1 MSSDLTQQPNTQDAP
16 RALSEPIQADG
27 RRQRSVDS
35 RTRIVQAL
43 LDLVGEGEIS
53 PSAEQVALRA
63 QVGLRSVFR
72 HFKDMDSLYSEMS
85 QVIEAEI
92 VKTFY
97 RPHVGGTVAER
108 LTDLI
113 SRRAGLFER
122 IAPFRRASTT
132 LAHRSSFLG
141 SEQKRMSAGLRKI
154 LEDALSPEII
164 ADKVKVEALDLL
176 LSFDSWNRLR
186 RDQNLSP
193 SEAEAVIGA
202 TVARMIG

>member
-1 MSSDLTQQPNTQDAP
+1 MTSVPTQEPNIQDAP
-16 RALSEPIQADG
+16 RALSEPTQADG

-53 PSAEQVALRA
+53 PSAEQVAHRA

-97 RPHVGGTVAER
+97 RPHVGVTVAER

-122 IAPFRRASTT
+122 IGPFRRASTT
-132 LAHRSSFLG
+132 LAHRSSFLA
-141 SEQKRMSAGLRKI
+141 SEQRRMTAGLRKI
-154 LEDALSPEII
+154 LEDALTPEMV
-164 ADKVKVEALDLL
+164 ADRAKVEALDLL
-176 LSFDSWNRLR
+176 LSFDCWNRLR

-202 TVARMIG
+202 AVARLIA

>member
-1 MSSDLTQQPNTQDAP
+1 MSSDLTQEPNAKDAP
-16 RALSEPIQADG
+16 RALSEPTQADG

-97 RPHVGGTVAER
+97 RPHAGETVADR

-122 IAPFRRASTT
+122 IAPFRRASTS

-141 SEQKRMSAGLRKI
+141 SEQRRMSAGLRKI

-164 ADKVKVEALDLL
+164 ADKAKVEALDLL

-202 TVARMIG
+202 AVARVIA

>member
-1 MSSDLTQQPNTQDAP
+1 MSSDLTQEPNAQDAP
-16 RALSEPIQADG
+16 RALSEPTQADG

-97 RPHVGGTVAER
+97 RPHAGETVADR

-122 IAPFRRASTT
+122 IAPFRRASTS

-141 SEQKRMSAGLRKI
+141 SEQRRMSAGLRKI

-164 ADKVKVEALDLL
+164 ADKAKVEALDLL

-202 TVARMIG
+202 AVARIIA

>member
-1 MSSDLTQQPNTQDAP
+1 MTSVPTQEPNIQDAP
-16 RALSEPIQADG
+16 RALSEPTQADG

-53 PSAEQVALRA
+53 PSAEQVAVRA

-97 RPHVGGTVAER
+97 RPHVGVTVAER

-122 IAPFRRASTT
+122 IGPFRRASST
-132 LAHRSSFLG
+132 LAHRSSFLA
-141 SEQKRMSAGLRKI
+141 SEQRRMTAGLRKI
-154 LEDALSPEII
+154 LEDALTPEMV
-164 ADKVKVEALDLL
+164 ADQVKVEALDLL
-176 LSFDSWNRLR
+176 LSFDCWNRLR
-186 RDQNLSP
+186 HDQNLSP
-193 SEAEAVIGA
+193 IEAEAVIA
-202 TVARMIG
+202 NAISRLIA

>member
-1 MSSDLTQQPNTQDAP
+1 MTSVPTEEPNIQDAP
-16 RALSEPIQADG
+16 RALSEPTQADG

-53 PSAEQVALRA
+53 PSAEQVAHRA

-97 RPHVGGTVAER
+97 RPHVGVTVAER

-122 IAPFRRASTT
+122 IGPFRRASTT
-132 LAHRSSFLG
+132 LAHRSSFLA
-141 SEQKRMSAGLRKI
+141 SEQRRMTAGLRKI
-154 LEDALSPEII
+154 LEDALTPEMV
-164 ADKVKVEALDLL
+164 ADRAKVEVLDLL
-176 LSFDSWNRLR
+176 LSFDCWNRLR

-202 TVARMIG
+202 AVARLIA

>member
-1 MSSDLTQQPNTQDAP
+1 MTSDTTNDANILTAP
-16 RALSEPIQADG
+16 RALIEPIQADG

-35 RTRIVQAL
+35 RARIVQAL

-97 RPHVGGTVAER
+97 RPHAGDTVADR
-108 LTDLI
+108 LADLI

-141 SEQKRMSAGLRKI
+141 SEQKRMSAALRKI
-154 LEDALSPEII
+154 LVDALSPEII
-164 ADKVKVEALDLL
+164 ADTAKVEILDLL

-186 RDQNLSP
+186 QDQNLSP
-193 SEAEAVIGA
+193 SEAEAVIA
-202 TVARMIG
+202 AAVARAIT

>member
-1 MSSDLTQQPNTQDAP
+1 
-16 RALSEPIQADG
+16 
-27 RRQRSVDS
+27 
-35 RTRIVQAL
+35 
-43 LDLVGEGEIS
+43 
-53 PSAEQVALRA
+53 VALRA

-92 VKTFY
+92 VKTYY
-97 RPHVGGTVAER
+97 RPHIGRTVSER

-122 IAPFRRASTT
+122 IGPFRRASTT
-132 LAHRSSFLG
+132 LAHRSSFLA
-141 SEQKRMSAGLRKI
+141 SEQRRMSAGLRKI

-164 ADKVKVEALDLL
+164 ADKAKVEALDLL

-202 TVARMIG
+202 AVARVIA

>member
-1 MSSDLTQQPNTQDAP
+1 MTSVPTQEPNIHDAP
-16 RALSEPIQADG
+16 RALSEPTQADG

-53 PSAEQVALRA
+53 PSAEQVAHRA

-108 LTDLI
+108 LADLV

-122 IAPFRRASTT
+122 IAPYRRASTT
-132 LAHRSSFLG
+132 LAHRSSFLA
-141 SEQKRMSAGLRKI
+141 SEQKRMTAGLRKI
-154 LEDALSPEII
+154 LEDALTPEIV
-164 ADKVKVEALDLL
+164 ADKAKVEALDLL

-193 SEAEAVIGA
+193 SEAEAVIA
-202 TVARMIG
+202 NAISRLIA

>member
-1 MSSDLTQQPNTQDAP
+1 MSSDLIKHPAALEAP
-16 RALSEPIQADG
+16 RALMEPAQADG

-35 RTRIVQAL
+35 RARIVQAL

-97 RPHVGGTVAER
+97 RPHVGGTVSER
-108 LTDLI
+108 LADLV

-132 LAHRSSFLG
+132 LAHRSSFLA
-141 SEQKRMSAGLRKI
+141 SEQKRMTAWLRKI
-154 LEDALSPEII
+154 LEEALSPEVL
-164 ADKVKVEALDLL
+164 ADKVTVDALDLL

-186 RDQNLSP
+186 QDQNLSP

-202 TVARMIG
+202 AVARVIA

>member
-1 MSSDLTQQPNTQDAP
+1 MTSVATQEPTIQDAP
-16 RALSEPIQADG
+16 RALSEPTQADG

-53 PSAEQVALRA
+53 PSAEQVAHRA

-97 RPHVGGTVAER
+97 RPHVGVTVAER

-122 IAPFRRASTT
+122 IGPFRRASTT
-132 LAHRSSFLG
+132 LAHRSSFLA
-141 SEQKRMSAGLRKI
+141 SEQRRMTAGLRKI
-154 LEDALSPEII
+154 LEDALTPEMV
-164 ADKVKVEALDLL
+164 ADRAKVEVLDLL
-176 LSFDSWNRLR
+176 LSFDCWNRLR

-202 TVARMIG
+202 AVARLIA

>member
-1 MSSDLTQQPNTQDAP
+1 MTSVPALQPNTQDAP
-16 RALSEPIQADG
+16 RALSEPHQADG

-97 RPHVGGTVAER
+97 RPHVGETVAER
-108 LTDLI
+108 LKDLI

-122 IAPFRRASTT
+122 IAPFRRASST

-141 SEQKRMSAGLRKI
+141 SEQRRMSAGLRKI

-164 ADKVKVEALDLL
+164 ADKVKVEALDLM

-202 TVARMIG
+202 AVAGVIA

>member
-1 MSSDLTQQPNTQDAP
+1 MSSNIPTDPTALDAP
-16 RALSEPIQADG
+16 RALIEPTQADG

-35 RTRIVQAL
+35 RARIVQAL
-43 LDLVGEGEIS
+43 LDLVGEGEVS

-92 VKTFY
+92 VKTYY
-97 RPHVGGTVAER
+97 RPHIGGTVSER

-122 IAPFRRASTT
+122 IGPFRRASTT
-132 LAHRSSFLG
+132 LAHRSSFLA
-141 SEQKRMSAGLRKI
+141 SEQRRMSAGLRKI

-164 ADKVKVEALDLL
+164 ADKAKVEALDLL

-186 RDQNLSP
+186 QDQNLSP
-193 SEAEAVIGA
+193 SEAEAVIGTA
-202 TVARMIG
+202 VARVIA

>member
-1 MSSDLTQQPNTQDAP
+1 MTSVPTQEPNIQDAP
-16 RALSEPIQADG
+16 RALSEPTQADG

-53 PSAEQVALRA
+53 PSAEQVAHRA

-108 LTDLI
+108 LADLV

-122 IAPFRRASTT
+122 IGPYRRASTT
-132 LAHRSSFLG
+132 LAHRSSFLA
-141 SEQKRMSAGLRKI
+141 SKQKRMTAGLRKI
-154 LEDALSPEII
+154 LEDALTPQIL
-164 ADKVKVEALDLL
+164 ADGAKVEALDLL

-202 TVARMIG
+202 TVARMIA

>member
-1 MSSDLTQQPNTQDAP
+1 MTSDITNEPNALTAP
-16 RALSEPIQADG
+16 RALIEPIQADG

-35 RTRIVQAL
+35 RARIVQAL

-97 RPHVGGTVAER
+97 RPHAGETVADR
-108 LTDLI
+108 LADLI

-141 SEQKRMSAGLRKI
+141 SEQKRMVAALRKI
-154 LEDALSPEII
+154 LVDALPPEII

-186 RDQNLSP
+186 QDQNLSP

-202 TVARMIG
+202 AVTKVIT

>member
-1 MSSDLTQQPNTQDAP
+1 MTSIPTHEPIAQDAP
-16 RALSEPIQADG
+16 RALIEPAQADG

-35 RTRIVQAL
+35 RARIVQAL

-97 RPHVGGTVAER
+97 RPHVGETVAER

-154 LEDALSPEII
+154 LEEALSPEVL
-164 ADKVKVEALDLL
+164 ADKVTVDALDLL

-193 SEAEAVIGA
+193 SEAEAVIGGA
-202 TVARMIG
+202 VASVIG

>member
-1 MSSDLTQQPNTQDAP
+1 MSSDIANDPNLSEGP
-16 RALSEPIQADG
+16 RALIEPVQADG

-35 RTRIVQAL
+35 RARIVQAL

-53 PSAEQVALRA
+53 PSAEQVAIRA

-92 VKTFY
+92 LKSFY
-97 RPHVGGTVAER
+97 RPHTGGTVAER
-108 LTDLI
+108 LADLC

-122 IAPFRRASTT
+122 IGPYRRASTT
-132 LAHRSSFLG
+132 LAHRSSFLA
-141 SEQKRMSAGLRKI
+141 SEQKRMTAGLRKI
-154 LEDALSPEII
+154 LEDALTPEIV
-164 ADKVKVEALDLL
+164 ADKTKVEALDLL

-193 SEAEAVIGA
+193 SEAEAVIA
-202 TVARMIG
+202 NAISRLIA

>member
-1 MSSDLTQQPNTQDAP
+1 MTFVPTQEPNIQDAP
-16 RALSEPIQADG
+16 RALSEPTQADG
-27 RRQRSVDS
+27 RRQRSVES

-53 PSAEQVALRA
+53 PSAEQVAHRA

-97 RPHVGGTVAER
+97 RPHVGVTVAER

-122 IAPFRRASTT
+122 IGPFRRASTT
-132 LAHRSSFLG
+132 LAHRSSFLA
-141 SEQKRMSAGLRKI
+141 SEQRRMTAALRKI
-154 LEDALSPEII
+154 LENALTPEMV
-164 ADKVKVEALDLL
+164 ADRAKVEVLDLL
-176 LSFDSWNRLR
+176 LSFDCWNRLR
-186 RDQNLSP
+186 REQNLSP

-202 TVARMIG
+202 AVARLIA

>member
-1 MSSDLTQQPNTQDAP
+1 MTSVPTQEPNIADAP
-16 RALSEPIQADG
+16 RALSEPTQADG

-53 PSAEQVALRA
+53 PSAEQVAHRA

-92 VKTFY
+92 FKTFY
-97 RPHVGGTVAER
+97 RPHVGVTVAER

-122 IAPFRRASTT
+122 IGPFRRASTT
-132 LAHRSSFLG
+132 LAHRSSFLA
-141 SEQKRMSAGLRKI
+141 SEQRRMTAGLRKI
-154 LEDALSPEII
+154 LEDALTPEMV
-164 ADKVKVEALDLL
+164 ADQVKVEALDLL

-202 TVARMIG
+202 AVARLIA

>member
-1 MSSDLTQQPNTQDAP
+1 MTSFPTQEPNIQDAP
-16 RALSEPIQADG
+16 RALSEPTQADG

-53 PSAEQVALRA
+53 PSAEQVAHRA

-97 RPHVGGTVAER
+97 RPHIGVTVAER
-108 LTDLI
+108 LADLV

-122 IAPFRRASTT
+122 IAPYRRASTT
-132 LAHRSSFLG
+132 LAHRSSFLN
-141 SEQKRMSAGLRKI
+141 SEQKRMTASLRKI
-154 LEDALSPEII
+154 LEDALTPEIV
-164 ADKVKVEALDLL
+164 ADRVKVEALDLL

-193 SEAEAVIGA
+193 IEAEAVIA
-202 TVARMIG
+202 NAISRLIA

>member
-1 MSSDLTQQPNTQDAP
+1 MTSVPTQEPNIQDAP
-16 RALSEPIQADG
+16 RALSEPTQADG

-53 PSAEQVALRA
+53 PSAEQVAHRA

-97 RPHVGGTVAER
+97 RPHVGVTVAER

-122 IAPFRRASTT
+122 IGPFRRASTT
-132 LAHRSSFLG
+132 LAHRSSFLA
-141 SEQKRMSAGLRKI
+141 SEQRRMTAGLRKI
-154 LEDALSPEII
+154 LEDALTPEMV
-164 ADKVKVEALDLL
+164 ADRAKAEVLDLL
-176 LSFDSWNRLR
+176 LSFDCWNRLR

-193 SEAEAVIGA
+193 SEAEAVIA
-202 TVARMIG
+202 NAISRLIA

>member
-1 MSSDLTQQPNTQDAP
+1 MTSVPTQEPNIQDAP
-16 RALSEPIQADG
+16 RALSEPTQADG

-53 PSAEQVALRA
+53 PSAEQVAHRA

-92 VKTFY
+92 VKTYY
-97 RPHVGGTVAER
+97 RPHVGVTIAER

-122 IAPFRRASTT
+122 IGPFRRASTT
-132 LAHRSSFLG
+132 LAHRSSFLA
-141 SEQKRMSAGLRKI
+141 SEQRRMTAGLRKI
-154 LEDALSPEII
+154 LEDALTPEMV
-164 ADKVKVEALDLL
+164 ADQVKVEALDLL
-176 LSFDSWNRLR
+176 LSFDCWNRLR

-202 TVARMIG
+202 AVARLIA

>member
-1 MSSDLTQQPNTQDAP
+1 MSSDTNKPTPLSETP
-16 RALSEPIQADG
+16 RALIEPMQADG

-35 RTRIVQAL
+35 RARIVQAL

-53 PSAEQVALRA
+53 PSAEQVAIRA

-92 VKTFY
+92 LKTFY
-97 RPHVGGTVAER
+97 RPHVDGTVAER
-108 LTDLI
+108 LADLV

-122 IAPFRRASTT
+122 IGPYRRASTT
-132 LAHRSSFLG
+132 LAHRSSFLA
-141 SEQKRMSAGLRKI
+141 SEQKRMTAGLRKI
-154 LEDALSPEII
+154 LEDALTPEIV
-164 ADKVKVEALDLL
+164 ADKAKVEALDLL

-193 SEAEAVIGA
+193 SEAEAVIA
-202 TVARMIG
+202 NAISRLIA

>member
-1 MSSDLTQQPNTQDAP
+1 M
-16 RALSEPIQADG
+16 QADG

-97 RPHVGGTVAER
+97 RPHAGETVADR

-141 SEQKRMSAGLRKI
+141 SEQRRMSAGLRKI
-154 LEDALSPEII
+154 LEDALSPEIM
-164 ADKVKVEALDLL
+164 ADKAKVEALDLL

-202 TVARMIG
+202 AVARVIA

>member
-1 MSSDLTQQPNTQDAP
+1 MTSVPTQEPNIQDAP
-16 RALSEPIQADG
+16 RALSEPTQADG

-53 PSAEQVALRA
+53 PSAEQVAHRA

-97 RPHVGGTVAER
+97 RPHVGVTVAER

-122 IAPFRRASTT
+122 IGPFRRASTT
-132 LAHRSSFLG
+132 LAHRSSFLA
-141 SEQKRMSAGLRKI
+141 SEQRRMTAGLRKI
-154 LEDALSPEII
+154 LEDALTPEMV
-164 ADKVKVEALDLL
+164 ADRAKVEVLDLL
-176 LSFDSWNRLR
+176 LSFDCWNRLR

-202 TVARMIG
+202 AVARLIA